1 MSYSATEMP
10 IQGPSLPLTL
20 HAYRAL
26 LTAAAPLAG
35 LLLSH
40 RLKRGKEDPR
50 RLAERRGVSTIARPA
65 GPLVWVHG
73 ASVGEIAAVIPLIE
87 RIASKELKV
96 LVTSGTV
103 GSAKLCEQRLPA
115 GVIHQFVPL
124 DSPRFIA
131 RFLDHWKPDL
141 ALFTESDLWPNII
154 VMSHARRIPLI
165 LVNGRVSERSFNRW
179 RYAPATIGA
188 MLGRFDLCLAQSP
201 AYATRYRDLGAP
213 RITTTG
219 NLKLDV
225 PEPPADRDSLQ
236 ALQSAVG
243 GRTTIAAAS
252 THAGEEVALIDTHRR
267 LRHSFPQLLT
277 LIAPRH
283 PDRGPKIAEIAAAAG
298 LAVSLRSQGRLP
310 DGKTDI
316 YVVDTL
322 GELGL
327 VYRLAP
333 IVFVGGSLATHG
345 GQNPVEPI
353 KLGAAVLHGPHV
365 WNFAEIYAALD
376 AAHGAEQVADAG
388 RLTVRV
394 GAWLTDAAE
403 RMKVA
408 TAARDTVAQLA
419 GALDRTLT
427 ALDPYFMQIRMAGH
441 VSAGHASAGHA

>member
-1 MSYSATEMP
+1 MSYSAAEKP
-10 IQGPSLPLTL
+10 IERQPLPLTL
-20 HAYRAL
+20 HVYRAL
-26 LTAAAPLAG
+26 LTVATPLAG
-35 LLLSH
+35 ILLSH
-40 RLKRGKEDPR
+40 RVKRGKEDPQ
-50 RLAERRGVSTIARPA
+50 RLAERRGESTVARPP

-73 ASVGEIAAVIPLIE
+73 ASVGEVAAIIPLVE
-87 RIASKELKV
+87 RIASKDFKV

-124 DSPRFIA
+124 DAPRFIA

-154 VMSHARRIPLI
+154 IMSHARRIPLI

-188 MLGRFDLCLAQSP
+188 MLRRFDLCLAQSP

-213 RITTTG
+213 RIATTG

-236 ALQSAVG
+236 ALQSAIG

-252 THAGEEVALIDTHRR
+252 THAGEEIALIDTHKK

-283 PDRGPKIAEIAAAAG
+283 PDRGSGIVEIASAAG
-298 LAVSLRSQGRLP
+298 LSASRRSQGRLP
-310 DGKTDI
+310 DAKTDI

-376 AAHGAEQVADAG
+376 AAHGAEQVTDGG

-403 RMKVA
+403 RVKVA
-408 TAARDTVAQLA
+408 ARARETVTQLA
-419 GALDRTLT
+419 GALDRTLA
-427 ALDPYFMQIRMAGH
+427 ALDPYFMRIRM
-441 VSAGHASAGHA
+441 VRQDGHA

>member
-1 MSYSATEMP
+1 MSYSAAEKP
-10 IQGPSLPLTL
+10 IERQPLPLTL
-20 HAYRAL
+20 HVYRAL
-26 LTAAAPLAG
+26 LTVATPLAG
-35 LLLSH
+35 ILLSH
-40 RLKRGKEDPR
+40 RVKRGKEDPQ
-50 RLAERRGVSTIARPA
+50 RLAERRGESTVVRPP

-73 ASVGEIAAVIPLIE
+73 ASVGEVAAIIPLVE
-87 RIASKELKV
+87 RIASKDFKV

-124 DSPRFIA
+124 DAPRFIA

-154 VMSHARRIPLI
+154 IMSHARRIPLI

-188 MLGRFDLCLAQSP
+188 MLRRFDLCLAQSP

-213 RITTTG
+213 RIATTG

-236 ALQSAVG
+236 ALQSAIG

-252 THAGEEVALIDTHRR
+252 THAGEEIALIDTHKK

-283 PDRGPKIAEIAAAAG
+283 PDRGSGIVEIASAAG
-298 LAVSLRSQGRLP
+298 LSASRRSQGRLP
-310 DGKTDI
+310 DAKTDI

-376 AAHGAEQVADAG
+376 AAHGAEQVTDGG

-403 RMKVA
+403 RVKVA
-408 TAARDTVAQLA
+408 ARARETVTQLA
-419 GALDRTLT
+419 GALDRTLA
-427 ALDPYFMQIRMAGH
+427 ALDPYFMRIRM
-441 VSAGHASAGHA
+441 VRQDGHA

>member
-1 MSYSATEMP
+1 LSYSAAEKP
-10 IQGPSLPLTL
+10 IERQPLPLTL
-20 HAYRAL
+20 HVYRAL
-26 LTAAAPLAG
+26 LTVATPLAG
-35 LLLSH
+35 ILLSH
-40 RLKRGKEDPR
+40 RLKRGKEDPQR
-50 RLAERRGVSTIARPA
+50 FAERRGESTVARPP

-73 ASVGEIAAVIPLIE
+73 ASVGEVAAIIPLVE
-87 RIASKELKV
+87 RIASKDFKV

-154 VMSHARRIPLI
+154 IMSHARRIPLI

-188 MLGRFDLCLAQSP
+188 VLRRFDLCLAQSP
-201 AYATRYRDLGAP
+201 AYATRYRDLGAL
-213 RITTTG
+213 RIATTG

-236 ALQSAVG
+236 ALQSAIG

-252 THAGEEVALIDTHRR
+252 THAGEEIALVDMHRK

-283 PDRGPKIAEIAAAAG
+283 PDRGAGIVAIASAAG
-298 LAVSLRSQGRLP
+298 LTASRRSQGRLP

-376 AAHGAEQVADAG
+376 AAHGAEQVADGG

-403 RMKVA
+403 RMKVVA
-408 TAARDTVAQLA
+408 SARETVTQLA

-427 ALDPYFMQIRMAGH
+427 ALDPYFMQIRM
-441 VSAGHASAGHA
+441 VRQDGHA

>member
-1 MSYSATEMP
+1 MSYSAAEKP
-10 IQGPSLPLTL
+10 IERQPLPLTL
-20 HAYRAL
+20 HVYRAL
-26 LTAAAPLAG
+26 LTVATPFAG
-35 LLLSH
+35 ILLSH
-40 RLKRGKEDPR
+40 RLKRGKEDPQR
-50 RLAERRGVSTIARPA
+50 FAERRGESTVARPP

-73 ASVGEIAAVIPLIE
+73 ASVGEVAAIIPLVE
-87 RIASKELKV
+87 RIASKDFKV

-124 DSPRFIA
+124 DAPRFIA

-154 VMSHARRIPLI
+154 IMSHARRIPLI

-188 MLGRFDLCLAQSP
+188 MLRRFDLCLAQSP

-213 RITTTG
+213 RIATTG

-225 PEPPADRDSLQ
+225 PEPPADRDSLL
-236 ALQSAVG
+236 ALQSAIG

-252 THAGEEVALIDTHRR
+252 THAGEEIALVDMHSK

-283 PDRGPKIAEIAAAAG
+283 PDRGSGIVEIASAAG
-298 LAVSLRSQGRLP
+298 LSASRRSQGRLP
-310 DGKTDI
+310 DAKTDI

-333 IVFVGGSLATHG
+333 IVFIGGSLATRG

-376 AAHGAEQVADAG
+376 AAHGAEQVTDGG

-403 RMKVA
+403 RVKVA
-408 TAARDTVAQLA
+408 ARARETVTQLA
-419 GALDRTLT
+419 GALDRTLA
-427 ALDPYFMQIRMAGH
+427 ALDPYFMRIRM
-441 VSAGHASAGHA
+441 VRQDGHA

>member
-1 MSYSATEMP
+1 LSYSAAEKP
-10 IQGPSLPLTL
+10 IERQPLPLTL
-20 HAYRAL
+20 HVYRAL
-26 LTAAAPLAG
+26 LTVATPFAG
-35 LLLSH
+35 ILLSH
-40 RLKRGKEDPR
+40 RLKRGKEDPQ
-50 RLAERRGVSTIARPA
+50 RLAERRGESTVARPP

-73 ASVGEIAAVIPLIE
+73 ASVGEVAAIIPLVE
-87 RIASKELKV
+87 RIASKDFKV

-103 GSAKLCEQRLPA
+103 GSAKLCEQRLPP

-124 DSPRFIA
+124 DTPRFIA

-154 VMSHARRIPLI
+154 IMSHARRIPLI

-188 MLGRFDLCLAQSP
+188 MLRRFDLCLAQSP

-213 RITTTG
+213 RIATTG

-236 ALQSAVG
+236 ALQSAIG

-252 THAGEEVALIDTHRR
+252 THAGEEIALIDTHRK

-283 PDRGPKIAEIAAAAG
+283 PDRGPGIVEIASAAG
-298 LAVSLRSQGRLP
+298 LSASRRSQGRLP
-310 DGKTDI
+310 DAKTDI

-333 IVFVGGSLATHG
+333 IVFVGGSLATRG

-376 AAHGAEQVADAG
+376 AAHGAEQVTDGG

-394 GAWLTDAAE
+394 GAWLTDVAE
-403 RMKVA
+403 RVKVA
-408 TAARDTVAQLA
+408 ARARETVTQLA
-419 GALDRTLT
+419 GALDRTLA
-427 ALDPYFMQIRMAGH
+427 ALDPYFMRIRM
-441 VSAGHASAGHA
+441 VRQDGHA

>member
-1 MSYSATEMP
+1 LSYSAAEKP
-10 IQGPSLPLTL
+10 IERQPLPLPLTL
-20 HAYRAL
+20 HVYRAL
-26 LTAAAPLAG
+26 LTVATPLAG
-35 LLLSH
+35 ILLSH
-40 RLKRGKEDPR
+40 RLKRGKEDPQR
-50 RLAERRGVSTIARPA
+50 FAERRGESTVARPP

-73 ASVGEIAAVIPLIE
+73 ASVGEVAAIIPLVE
-87 RIASKELKV
+87 RIASKDFKV

-103 GSAKLCEQRLPA
+103 GSAKLCEQRLPP

-124 DSPRFIA
+124 DTPRFIA

-154 VMSHARRIPLI
+154 IMSHARRIPLI

-188 MLGRFDLCLAQSP
+188 MLRRFDLCLAQSP

-213 RITTTG
+213 RIATTG

-236 ALQSAVG
+236 ALQSAIG

-252 THAGEEVALIDTHRR
+252 THAGEEIALVDMHCK

-283 PDRGPKIAEIAAAAG
+283 PDRGSGIVEIASAAG
-298 LAVSLRSQGRLP
+298 LSASRRSQGRLP
-310 DGKTDI
+310 DAKTDI

-333 IVFVGGSLATHG
+333 IVFVGGSLATRG

-376 AAHGAEQVADAG
+376 AAHGAEQVTDGG

-403 RMKVA
+403 RVKVA
-408 TAARDTVAQLA
+408 ARARETVTQLA
-419 GALDRTLT
+419 GALDRTLA
-427 ALDPYFMQIRMAGH
+427 ALDPYFMRIRM
-441 VSAGHASAGHA
+441 VRQDGHA

>member
-1 MSYSATEMP
+1 MSYSAAEKP
-10 IQGPSLPLTL
+10 IERQPLPLTL
-20 HAYRAL
+20 HVYRAL
-26 LTAAAPLAG
+26 MTVATPLAG
-35 LLLSH
+35 ILLSH
-40 RLKRGKEDPR
+40 RLKRGKEDPQ
-50 RLAERRGVSTIARPA
+50 RLAERRGESTVARPP
-65 GPLVWVHG
+65 GSLVWVHG
-73 ASVGEIAAVIPLIE
+73 ASVGEVAAIIPLVE
-87 RIASKELKV
+87 RIASKDFKV

-124 DSPRFIA
+124 DAPRFIA

-154 VMSHARRIPLI
+154 IMSHARRIPLI

-188 MLGRFDLCLAQSP
+188 MLRRFDLCLAQSP

-213 RITTTG
+213 RIATTG

-225 PEPPADRDSLQ
+225 PEPPADRDSLL
-236 ALQSAVG
+236 ALQSAIG

-252 THAGEEVALIDTHRR
+252 THAGEEIALIDTHRK
-267 LRHSFPQLLT
+267 LRQSFPQLLT

-283 PDRGPKIAEIAAAAG
+283 PDRGPGIVEIASAAG
-298 LAVSLRSQGRLP
+298 LSASRRSQGRLP
-310 DGKTDI
+310 DAKTDI

-376 AAHGAEQVADAG
+376 AAHGAEQVTDGG

-403 RMKVA
+403 RVKVA
-408 TAARDTVAQLA
+408 ARARETVTQLA
-419 GALDRTLT
+419 GALDRTLA
-427 ALDPYFMQIRMAGH
+427 ALDPYFMRIRM
-441 VSAGHASAGHA
+441 VRQDGHA

>member
-1 MSYSATEMP
+1 MSYSAAEKP
-10 IQGPSLPLTL
+10 IERQPLPLTL
-20 HAYRAL
+20 HVYRAL
-26 LTAAAPLAG
+26 LTVATPLAG
-35 LLLSH
+35 ILLSH
-40 RLKRGKEDPR
+40 RLKRGKEDPQR
-50 RLAERRGVSTIARPA
+50 FAERRGESTVARPP

-73 ASVGEIAAVIPLIE
+73 ASVGEVAAIIPLVE
-87 RIASKELKV
+87 RIASKDFKV

-154 VMSHARRIPLI
+154 IMSHARRIPLI

-188 MLGRFDLCLAQSP
+188 MLRRFDLCLAQSP

-213 RITTTG
+213 RIATTG

-236 ALQSAVG
+236 ALQSAIG

-252 THAGEEVALIDTHRR
+252 THAGEEIALVDMHRK
-267 LRHSFPQLLT
+267 LRHSFPRLLT

-283 PDRGPKIAEIAAAAG
+283 PDRGPGIVEIASAAG
-298 LAVSLRSQGRLP
+298 LSASRRSQGRLP
-310 DGKTDI
+310 DPKTDI

-376 AAHGAEQVADAG
+376 AAHGAEQVADGG

-403 RMKVA
+403 RVKVA
-408 TAARDTVAQLA
+408 ASARETVTQLA
-419 GALDRTLT
+419 GALDRTLA
-427 ALDPYFMQIRMAGH
+427 ALDPYFMQIRM
-441 VSAGHASAGHA
+441 VRQDGHA

>member
-1 MSYSATEMP
+1 LSYSAAEKP
-10 IQGPSLPLTL
+10 IERQPLPLTL
-20 HAYRAL
+20 HVYRAL
-26 LTAAAPLAG
+26 MTVATPLAG
-35 LLLSH
+35 ILLSH
-40 RLKRGKEDPR
+40 RLKRGKEDPQ
-50 RLAERRGVSTIARPA
+50 RLAERRGESTVARPP
-65 GPLVWVHG
+65 GSLVWVHG
-73 ASVGEIAAVIPLIE
+73 ASVGEVAAIIPLVE
-87 RIASKELKV
+87 RIASKDFKV

-154 VMSHARRIPLI
+154 IMSHARRIPLI

-188 MLGRFDLCLAQSP
+188 MLRRFDLCLAQSP

-213 RITTTG
+213 RIATTG

-225 PEPPADRDSLQ
+225 PEPPADRDSLL
-236 ALQSAVG
+236 ALQSAIG

-252 THAGEEVALIDTHRR
+252 THAGEEIALIDTHRK
-267 LRHSFPQLLT
+267 LRQSFPQLLT

-283 PDRGPKIAEIAAAAG
+283 PDRGPGIVEIASAAG
-298 LAVSLRSQGRLP
+298 LSASRRSQGRLP
-310 DGKTDI
+310 DAKTDI

-376 AAHGAEQVADAG
+376 AAHGAEQVTDGG

-403 RMKVA
+403 RVKVA
-408 TAARDTVAQLA
+408 ARARETVTQLA
-419 GALDRTLT
+419 GALDRTLA
-427 ALDPYFMQIRMAGH
+427 ALDPYFMRIRM
-441 VSAGHASAGHA
+441 VRQDGHA

>member
-1 MSYSATEMP
+1 LSYSAAEKP
-10 IQGPSLPLTL
+10 IERQPLPLTL
-20 HAYRAL
+20 HVYRAL
-26 LTAAAPLAG
+26 LTVATPLAG
-35 LLLSH
+35 ILLSH
-40 RLKRGKEDPR
+40 RLKRGKEDPQR
-50 RLAERRGVSTIARPA
+50 FAERRGESSVARPP

-73 ASVGEIAAVIPLIE
+73 ASVGEVAAIIPLVE
-87 RIASKELKV
+87 RIASKDFKV

-154 VMSHARRIPLI
+154 IMSHARSIPLI

-188 MLGRFDLCLAQSP
+188 VLRRFDLCLAQSP
-201 AYATRYRDLGAP
+201 AYATRYRDLGAL
-213 RITTTG
+213 RIATTG

-236 ALQSAVG
+236 ALQSAIG

-252 THAGEEVALIDTHRR
+252 THAGEEIALVDMHRK

-283 PDRGPKIAEIAAAAG
+283 PDRGAGIVAIASAAG
-298 LAVSLRSQGRLP
+298 LTASRRSQGRLP

-376 AAHGAEQVADAG
+376 AAHGAEQVADGG

-403 RMKVA
+403 RMKVVA
-408 TAARDTVAQLA
+408 SARETVTQLA

-427 ALDPYFMQIRMAGH
+427 ALDPYFMQIRM
-441 VSAGHASAGHA
+441 VRQDGHA

>member
-1 MSYSATEMP
+1 LSYSAAEKP
-10 IQGPSLPLTL
+10 IERLPLPLTL
-20 HAYRAL
+20 HVYRAL
-26 LTAAAPLAG
+26 LTVATPLAG
-35 LLLSH
+35 ILLSH
-40 RLKRGKEDPR
+40 RLKRGKEDPH
-50 RLAERRGVSTIARPA
+50 RLAERRGESTVARPP

-73 ASVGEIAAVIPLIE
+73 ASVGEVAAIIPLVE
-87 RIASKELKV
+87 RIASKDFKV

-124 DSPRFIA
+124 DAPRFIT

-154 VMSHARRIPLI
+154 IMSHARRIPLI

-188 MLGRFDLCLAQSP
+188 MLRRFDLCLAQSP

-213 RITTTG
+213 RIATTG

-236 ALQSAVG
+236 ALQSAIG

-252 THAGEEVALIDTHRR
+252 THAGEEIALIDTHRK

-283 PDRGPKIAEIAAAAG
+283 PDRGPGIVEIASAAG
-298 LAVSLRSQGRLP
+298 LSASRRSQGRLP
-310 DGKTDI
+310 DAKTDI

-376 AAHGAEQVADAG
+376 AAHGAEQVTDGG

-394 GAWLTDAAE
+394 GVWLTDAAE
-403 RMKVA
+403 RVKVA
-408 TAARDTVAQLA
+408 ARARETVTQLA
-419 GALDRTLT
+419 GALDRTLA
-427 ALDPYFMQIRMAGH
+427 ALDPYFMRIRM
-441 VSAGHASAGHA
+441 VRQDGHA